1 MINEKVET
9 NKIFFRRI
17 ILLMVFTVI
26 LTGLIPSVFD
36 FEKYYGISRF
46 INPGYTSV
54 LLEGKFELYATI
66 FMSFFSLISL
76 ILLYFFIPIGKYFF
90 LIYFCTNIF
99 LIMFG
104 GDIINYGF
112 LYPLEWFKNVS
123 EVFLLYQMFLNV
135 KNFHHKFQRHIIN
148 HIFYI

>member
-1 MINEKVET
+1 MINEKADV
-9 NKIFFRRI
+9 NKLFFRRI

-26 LTGLIPSVFD
+26 LTGLIPSIFD

-46 INPGYTSV
+46 INPGYISV
-54 LLEGKFELYATI
+54 LLDGKFEFYATI

-76 ILLYFFIPIGKYFF
+76 ILIYFFVPIGKYFF
-90 LIYFCTNIF
+90 LTYFFLNFF

-112 LYPLEWFKNVS
+112 LYPLEWIKNVT
-123 EVFLLYQMFLNV
+123 EALLLYQMFLGENKENFRK
-135 KNFHHKFQRHIIN
+135 KN
-148 HIFYI
+148 

>member
-1 MINEKVET
+1 MINEKIEA

-17 ILLMVFTVI
+17 ILLLVLTVI
-26 LTGLIPSVFD
+26 LTGLIPNLFD

-54 LLEGKFELYATI
+54 LLEGKFEIYAAI

-76 ILLYFFIPIGKYFF
+76 ILIYFFIHIGKYFF
-90 LIYFCTNIF
+90 LTYFCTNFF

-104 GDIINYGF
+104 GDIINYGI
-112 LYPLEWFKNVS
+112 LYPIEWLKNVT
-123 EVFLLYQMFLNV
+123 EALIIYQMFLGAN
-135 KNFHHKFQRHIIN
+135 KENFRLRKFKT
-148 HIFYI
+148 

>member
-1 MINEKVET
+1 MNNEKVEI

-26 LTGLIPSVFD
+26 LTGLIPSIFD

-46 INPGYTSV
+46 INPGYISV
-54 LLEGKFELYATI
+54 LLDGKFEFYATI

-76 ILLYFFIPIGKYFF
+76 ILIYFFVPIGKYFF
-90 LIYFCTNIF
+90 LTYFSLNFF

-112 LYPLEWFKNVS
+112 LYPLEWIKNVT
-123 EVFLLYQMFLNV
+123 EALLLYQMFLGGN
-135 KNFHHKFQRHIIN
+135 KENFRKKIKIIS
-148 HIFYI
+148 

>member
-1 MINEKVET
+1 MINKKVET
-9 NKIFFRRI
+9 NKIFFRKI

-54 LLEGKFELYATI
+54 ILEGKFELYATI

-76 ILLYFFIPIGKYFF
+76 ILIYFFIPIGKYFF

-99 LIMFG
+99 LIMLG

-112 LYPLEWFKNVS
+112 LYPLEWLKNVT
-123 EVFLLYQMFLNV
+123 EALLLYQMFLGAN
-135 KNFHHKFQRHIIN
+135 KENFRIRKFKT
-148 HIFYI
+148 

>member
-1 MINEKVET
+1 MINKKVET
-9 NKIFFRRI
+9 NKIFFRKI

-76 ILLYFFIPIGKYFF
+76 ILIYFFIPIGKYFF

-99 LIMFG
+99 LIMLG

-112 LYPLEWFKNVS
+112 LYPLEWIKNVT
-123 EVFLLYQMFLNV
+123 EALLLYQMFLGAN
-135 KNFHHKFQRHIIN
+135 KENFRIRKFKT
-148 HIFYI
+148 

>member
-1 MINEKVET
+1 MINEKIEN
-9 NKIFFRRI
+9 NKILFRRI

-76 ILLYFFIPIGKYFF
+76 ILIYFFIPIGKYFF

-99 LIMFG
+99 LIMLG

-112 LYPLEWFKNVS
+112 LYPLEWLKNVT
-123 EVFLLYQMFLNV
+123 EALLLYQMFIGAN
-135 KNFHHKFQRHIIN
+135 KENFRIRKFKT
-148 HIFYI
+148 

>member
-1 MINEKVET
+1 MINEKADV
-9 NKIFFRRI
+9 NKLFFRRI

-26 LTGLIPSVFD
+26 LTGLIPSIFD

-54 LLEGKFELYATI
+54 LLDGKFEFYATI

-76 ILLYFFIPIGKYFF
+76 ILIYFFVPIGKYFF
-90 LIYFCTNIF
+90 LTYFSLNFF

-112 LYPLEWFKNVS
+112 LYPLEWLKNVT
-123 EVFLLYQMFLNV
+123 EALLLYQMFLGGN
-135 KNFHHKFQRHIIN
+135 KENFRKKK
-148 HIFYI
+148 

>member
-1 MINEKVET
+1 M
-9 NKIFFRRI
+9 
-17 ILLMVFTVI
+17 
-26 LTGLIPSVFD
+26 PSVFD

-76 ILLYFFIPIGKYFF
+76 ILIYFFIPIGKYFF
-90 LIYFCTNIF
+90 LIYFCMNFF
-99 LIMFG
+99 LIMLG

-112 LYPLEWFKNVS
+112 LYPLEWLKNVTEALLLYLMFLGANKEHFRIRKFKN
-123 EVFLLYQMFLNV
+123 
-135 KNFHHKFQRHIIN
+135 
-148 HIFYI
+148 

>member
-1 MINEKVET
+1 MNNEKVET

-76 ILLYFFIPIGKYFF
+76 ILIYFFIPIGKYFF

-99 LIMFG
+99 LIMLS

-112 LYPLEWFKNVS
+112 LYPLEWIKNVT
-123 EVFLLYQMFLNV
+123 EALLLYQMFLGAN
-135 KNFHHKFQRHIIN
+135 KENFRIRKFKT
-148 HIFYI
+148 

>member
-1 MINEKVET
+1 MINEKVEV

-17 ILLMVFTVI
+17 ILLMVLTVI
-26 LTGLIPSVFD
+26 LTGLIPTIFD

-46 INPGYTSV
+46 INPGHTSL

-76 ILLYFFIPIGKYFF
+76 ILIYFFIPIGKYFF
-90 LIYFCTNIF
+90 LINFFLNFF

-112 LYPLEWFKNVS
+112 LYPLEWLKNVT
-123 EVFLLYQMFLNV
+123 EALLLYQMFIGAN
-135 KNFHHKFQRHIIN
+135 KENFRIRKFKT
-148 HIFYI
+148 

>member
-1 MINEKVET
+1 MINKKVEA
-9 NKIFFRRI
+9 NKIFFRKI

-76 ILLYFFIPIGKYFF
+76 ILIYFFIPIGKYFF

-99 LIMFG
+99 LIMLG

-112 LYPLEWFKNVS
+112 LYPLEWLKNVT
-123 EVFLLYQMFLNV
+123 EALLLYQMFLGAN
-135 KNFHHKFQRHIIN
+135 KENFRIRKFKT
-148 HIFYI
+148 

>member
-1 MINEKVET
+1 MINKKVET
-9 NKIFFRRI
+9 NKIFFRKI

-26 LTGLIPSVFD
+26 LIGLIPSIFD

-76 ILLYFFIPIGKYFF
+76 ILIYFFIPIGKYFF

-99 LIMFG
+99 LIMLG

-112 LYPLEWFKNVS
+112 LYPLEWFKNVT
-123 EVFLLYQMFLNV
+123 EALLLYQMFIGAN
-135 KNFHHKFQRHIIN
+135 KENFRIRKFKT
-148 HIFYI
+148 

>member
-1 MINEKVET
+1 MMINEKLET

-17 ILLMVFTVI
+17 VLLMVFTVI

-54 LLEGKFELYATI
+54 LLEGKFELYAAI

-76 ILLYFFIPIGKYFF
+76 ILIYFFIPIGKFFF
-90 LIYFCTNIF
+90 LIYFCVNFF
-99 LIMFG
+99 LIMLG

-112 LYPLEWFKNVS
+112 LYPLEWLKNVT
-123 EVFLLYQMFLNV
+123 EALLLYQMFIGAN
-135 KNFHHKFQRHIIN
+135 KENFRIRKFKT
-148 HIFYI
+148 

>member
-1 MINEKVET
+1 MINEKADV
-9 NKIFFRRI
+9 NKLIFRRI

-26 LTGLIPSVFD
+26 LTGLIPSIFD

-46 INPGYTSV
+46 INPGYISV
-54 LLEGKFELYATI
+54 LLDGKFELYATI

-76 ILLYFFIPIGKYFF
+76 ILIYFFVPIGKYFF
-90 LIYFCTNIF
+90 LSYFSLNFI

-112 LYPLEWFKNVS
+112 LYPLEWLKNVT
-123 EVFLLYQMFLNV
+123 EALLLYQMFIGEN
-135 KNFHHKFQRHIIN
+135 KENFRIKI
-148 HIFYI
+148 

>member
-1 MINEKVET
+1 MNNEKVET

-66 FMSFFSLISL
+66 FMSFFSLFSL
-76 ILLYFFIPIGKYFF
+76 ILIYFFVHIGKYFF
-90 LIYFCTNIF
+90 LTYFSLNFF

-112 LYPLEWFKNVS
+112 LYPLEWLKNVT
-123 EVFLLYQMFLNV
+123 EALLLYQMFLGRNKENFRK
-135 KNFHHKFQRHIIN
+135 KN
-148 HIFYI
+148 

>member
-1 MINEKVET
+1 MINKKMET
-9 NKIFFRRI
+9 NKIFFRKI

-66 FMSFFSLISL
+66 SMSFFSLISL
-76 ILLYFFIPIGKYFF
+76 ILIYFFIPIGKYFF

-99 LIMFG
+99 LIMLG

-112 LYPLEWFKNVS
+112 LYPLEWLKNVT
-123 EVFLLYQMFLNV
+123 EALLLYQMFIGAN
-135 KNFHHKFQRHIIN
+135 KENFRIRKFKT
-148 HIFYI
+148 

>member
-1 MINEKVET
+1 MINEIMET

-26 LTGLIPSVFD
+26 LTGLIPSIFD

-76 ILLYFFIPIGKYFF
+76 ILIYFFIPIGKYFF
-90 LIYFCTNIF
+90 LIYFCVNFF
-99 LIMFG
+99 LIMLG

-112 LYPLEWFKNVS
+112 LYPLEWLKNVT
-123 EVFLLYQMFLNV
+123 EALLLYQMFLGAN
-135 KNFHHKFQRHIIN
+135 KENFRIRKFKT
-148 HIFYI
+148 

>member
-1 MINEKVET
+1 MINQKIEA

-17 ILLMVFTVI
+17 ILLFVFTVI
-26 LTGLIPSVFD
+26 LTGLIPNLFN

-46 INPGYTSV
+46 INPGYISV
-54 LLEGKFELYATI
+54 LLDGKFEFYATI

-76 ILLYFFIPIGKYFF
+76 ILIYFFVPIGKYFF
-90 LIYFCTNIF
+90 LTYFSLNFF

-112 LYPLEWFKNVS
+112 LYPLEWLKNVT
-123 EVFLLYQMFLNV
+123 EALLLYQMFLGGNKENFRK
-135 KNFHHKFQRHIIN
+135 KN
-148 HIFYI
+148 

>member
-1 MINEKVET
+1 MINKKVET
-9 NKIFFRRI
+9 NKIFFRKI

-76 ILLYFFIPIGKYFF
+76 ILIYFFIPIGKYFF

-112 LYPLEWFKNVS
+112 LYPLEWLKNVT
-123 EVFLLYQMFLNV
+123 EALLLYQMFIGAN
-135 KNFHHKFQRHIIN
+135 KENFRIRKFKT
-148 HIFYI
+148 

>member
-26 LTGLIPSVFD
+26 LTGLIPSIFD

-46 INPGYTSV
+46 INPGYISV

-76 ILLYFFIPIGKYFF
+76 ILIYFFIPIGKYFF

-99 LIMFG
+99 LIMLG

-112 LYPLEWFKNVS
+112 LYPLEWLKNVT
-123 EVFLLYQMFLNV
+123 EALLLYQMFIGAN
-135 KNFHHKFQRHIIN
+135 KENFRIRKFKT
-148 HIFYI
+148 

>member
-1 MINEKVET
+1 MINKRMET

-26 LTGLIPSVFD
+26 LTGLIPSIFD

-76 ILLYFFIPIGKYFF
+76 ILIYFFIPIGKYFF
-90 LIYFCTNIF
+90 LIYFCVNFF
-99 LIMFG
+99 LIMLG

-112 LYPLEWFKNVS
+112 LYPLEWLKNVTEALLLYLMFLGANKEHFRIRKFKN
-123 EVFLLYQMFLNV
+123 
-135 KNFHHKFQRHIIN
+135 
-148 HIFYI
+148 

>member
-1 MINEKVET
+1 MINEKVEV
-9 NKIFFRRI
+9 NKLIFRRI

-26 LTGLIPSVFD
+26 LTGLIPSIFE
-36 FEKYYGISRF
+36 FEKYYGIRRF
-46 INPGYTSV
+46 INPGYISV

-76 ILLYFFIPIGKYFF
+76 ILIYFFVPIGKYFF
-90 LIYFCTNIF
+90 LIYFSLNFF

-112 LYPLEWFKNVS
+112 LYPLEWLKNVT
-123 EVFLLYQMFLNV
+123 EALLLYQMFLGAN
-135 KNFHHKFQRHIIN
+135 KDNFRLRKLKT
-148 HIFYI
+148 

>member
-1 MINEKVET
+1 MINEKADV
-9 NKIFFRRI
+9 NKLFFRRI

-26 LTGLIPSVFD
+26 LTGLIPNIFD

-46 INPGYTSV
+46 INPGYISV
-54 LLEGKFELYATI
+54 LLDGKFEFYATI

-76 ILLYFFIPIGKYFF
+76 ILIYFFVPIGKYFF
-90 LIYFCTNIF
+90 LTYFSLNFF

-112 LYPLEWFKNVS
+112 LYPLEWIKNVT
-123 EVFLLYQMFLNV
+123 EALLLYQMFLGGN
-135 KNFHHKFQRHIIN
+135 KENFRKKIKIIS
-148 HIFYI
+148 

>member
-1 MINEKVET
+1 MNNETIKA

-17 ILLMVFTVI
+17 ILLFVFTVI
-26 LTGLIPSVFD
+26 LTGLIPNLFD

-54 LLEGKFELYATI
+54 LLEGKFEIYAAI

-76 ILLYFFIPIGKYFF
+76 ILIYFFIPIGKYFF
-90 LIYFCTNIF
+90 LIYFCTNFF

-104 GDIINYGF
+104 GDIINYGI
-112 LYPLEWFKNVS
+112 LYPIEWLKNVT
-123 EVFLLYQMFLNV
+123 EALLLYLMFFGAN
-135 KNFHHKFQRHIIN
+135 KENFQIRKFKT
-148 HIFYI
+148 